1 MGVKV
6 GPKVV
11 KDGLIFAIDAAVS
24 RSYSGSGQTTYGLI
38 DDYRGTLLNGVGFT
52 SANNGSFVFDGTNDY
67 ITFDYDIMGSTYTQ
81 NIWFKLNVLQPSLLI
96 DQGWSAAVVHSNYVA
111 FYYTNVSPV
120 FFSASFTFTTDRWYM
135 INLVRGAD
143 VKSVYIDGNFI
154 ASSNTSDAFDPFWT
168 TMYVGSNVGSI
179 QFLNG
184 NISQIQIYNRA
195 LSAQEILQNY
205 NATKRR
211 YGL

>member
-1 MGVKV
+1 MGIAYNTSIVTN
-6 GPKVV
+6 
-11 KDGLIFAIDAAVS
+11 GLIFALDAANS
-24 RSYSGSGQTTYGLI
+24 RSYSGSGLTAFGLVGG
-38 DDYRGTLLNGVGFT
+38 YRGTLLNGVGFT

-96 DQGWSAAVVHSNYVA
+96 DQGWSAAVVHSDFVA

-120 FFSASFTFTTDRWYM
+120 FFNASFTFTTNRWYM

-168 TMYVGSNVGSI
+168 TMYVGSNAGSL

-195 LSAQEILQNY
+195 LSAAEIRQNY
-205 NATKRR
+205 NATKKR
-211 YGL
+211 YI

>member
-1 MGVKV
+1 
-6 GPKVV
+6 
-11 KDGLIFAIDAAVS
+11 
-24 RSYSGSGQTTYGLI
+24 
-38 DDYRGTLLNGVGFT
+38 
-52 SANNGSFVFDGTNDY
+52 
-67 ITFDYDIMGSTYTQ
+67 
-81 NIWFKLNVLQPSLLI
+81 
-96 DQGWSAAVVHSNYVA
+96 
-111 FYYTNVSPV
+111 
-120 FFSASFTFTTDRWYM
+120 M

-143 VKSVYIDGNFI
+143 VKTVYIDGNFI

>member
-1 MGVKV
+1 MGIAYNTSIVTN
-6 GPKVV
+6 
-11 KDGLIFAIDAAVS
+11 GLIFALDAANS

-38 DDYRGTLLNGVGFT
+38 GGYRGTLLNGVGFT

-96 DQGWSAAVVHSNYVA
+96 DQGWSAAVVHSDFVA

-120 FFSASFTFTTDRWYM
+120 FFNASFTFTTNRWYM

-168 TMYVGSNVGSI
+168 TMYVGSNAGSL

-195 LSAQEILQNY
+195 LTAQEIRQNY
-205 NATKRR
+205 NATKKR
-211 YGL
+211 YI

>member
-1 MGVKV
+1 MSVKV
-6 GPKVV
+6 GPKIV
-11 KDGLIFAIDAAVS
+11 KDGLIFDLDAAVS
-24 RSYSGSGQTTYGLI
+24 RSYSGSGLTAYGLI
-38 DDYRGTLLNGVGFT
+38 GSYRGTLLNGVSFT

-67 ITFDYDIMGSTYTQ
+67 ITFDYDIMGSVYTQ

-96 DQGWSAAVVHSNYVA
+96 DQGWSAAVVNSNFVA

-120 FFSASFTFTTDRWYM
+120 FFNASFTFTTNRWYM

-143 VKSVYIDGNFI
+143 VKSVYIDGNLI

-168 TMYVGSNVGSI
+168 TMYVGANAGSV

-184 NISQIQIYNRA
+184 NISQVQIYNRA
-195 LSAQEILQNY
+195 LTAQEILQNY
-205 NATKRR
+205 NATKGR
-211 YGL
+211 YI